1 MRMALHSPL
10 PETCQARVASVLSA
24 PDVSEQAIEFIQ
36 QLINGLSLGAIYA
49 LIALG
54 YTMVFGVLRFI
65 NFAHGDVFMLGAFA
79 GWLFFAAPED
89 ASKTGMWA
97 SMSRSLAAMPPGL
110 PKLLLALLIAMV
122 LCAALGIIIEKLC
135 YKPLRERPKITVLIT
150 AIGVSLFLESFGQ
163 YIFGANPQAFPTLV
177 EDVAV
182 VIPES
187 WGSLTALTVTTAQVI
202 GLATTLVLLVLL
214 TLVVMKT
221 KIGMAMRALAFNPTA
236 CALMGVNNNLV
247 ISFTFGLGSAL
258 AGAAGIL
265 ISVQQPSIDPLMGI
279 VLGLKAFV
287 AAVFGGIG
295 NLGGAVLGGLLL
307 GVVETLVVGY
317 VSPTYRDAVAFAVLI
332 LILILRPAGL
342 LGKNVRE
349 KV

>member
-1 MRMALHSPL
+1 M
-10 PETCQARVASVLSA
+10 
-24 PDVSEQAIEFIQ
+24 SEQAIEFIQ

-65 NFAHGDVFMLGAFA
+65 NFAHGDIFMLGAFSGFYVGPRVLSFLGNKPSYGGA
-79 GWLFFAAPED
+79 FIVL
-89 ASKTGMWA
+89 
-97 SMSRSLAAMPPGL
+97 LVAML
-110 PKLLLALLIAMV
+110 S
-122 LCAALGIIIEKLC
+122 CAALGIIIEKLC

-163 YIFGANPQAFPTLV
+163 YIFGANPQAFPTLI
-177 EDVAV
+177 EDVA
-182 VIPES
+182 IDLPPS
-187 WGSLTALTVTTAQVI
+187 WGSLTALTVTTGQVI
-202 GLATTLVLLVLL
+202 VLGTTLVLMLALTVIVL
-214 TLVVMKT
+214 KT

-236 CALMGVNNNLV
+236 CSLMGVNNNFV

-265 ISVQQPSIDPLMGI
+265 TSIQQPSIDPLMGM
-279 VLGLKAFV
+279 LPGLKAFV
-287 AAVFGGIG
+287 AAVLGGIG
-295 NLGGAVLGGLLL
+295 NLGGAVLGGIIL
-307 GVVETLVVGY
+307 GIVETLVVGY

-332 LILILRPAGL
+332 LILLLRPAGL

>member
-1 MRMALHSPL
+1 M
-10 PETCQARVASVLSA
+10 
-24 PDVSEQAIEFIQ
+24 SEQSIEFIQ

-65 NFAHGDVFMLGAFA
+65 NFAHGDVFMIGGYA

-89 ASKTGMWA
+89 ESKTGVWA
-97 SMSRSLAAMPPGL
+97 SLSRSLAGIPNGI
-110 PKLLLALLIAMV
+110 PKLLLVLLIAMV
-122 LCAALGIIIEKLC
+122 LCATLGIIIEKLC

-163 YIFGANPQAFPTLV
+163 YLFGANPRAFPTV
-177 EDVAV
+177 IEDVA
-182 VIPES
+182 IDLPQS
-187 WGSLTALTVTTAQVI
+187 WGSFTALTVTTGQVI
-202 GLATTLVLLVLL
+202 VLGTTLVLLLVLTFIVL
-214 TLVVMKT
+214 KT

-236 CALMGVNNNLV
+236 CALMGVNNNFV

-265 ISVQQPSIDPLMGI
+265 TSIQQPSIDPLMGI
-279 VLGLKAFV
+279 LLGLKAFV

-295 NLGGAVLGGLLL
+295 NLGGAVLGGILL

-332 LILILRPAGL
+332 LILLVRPAGL